1 MNKGSHSVSVRVLY
15 CSVSEGTR
23 VAVPECLHV
32 HHFSSLA
39 LRLTMRFSEVVIQ
52 ARAVAAVPSPLCCE
66 KHRNAAHRNAE
77 QPMNTVRRYSGINT
91 KFRN

>member
-1 MNKGSHSVSVRVLY
+1 MKAP
-15 CSVSEGTR
+15 GT
-23 VAVPECLHV
+23 VAVPVCLNV
-32 HHFSSLA
+32 HHFSSLV
-39 LRLTMRFSEVVIQ
+39 LRFMIRFSELLIHS
-52 ARAVAAVPSPLCCE
+52 RAVATVPSPLCCE